1 MKGNEEV
8 LNLLNQ
14 LLTNELTAINQ
25 YFLHSRMLNNW
36 GVKKLGKRE
45 YE

>member
-1 MKGNEEV
+1 MKGIDEV

-25 YFLHSRMLNNW
+25 YFIHAED
-36 GVKKLGKRE
+36 V
-45 YE
+45 